1 MIELRDPGAASP
13 RSEHDLCGV
22 PWWLGH
28 DLRHSPQGS
37 RWSSA
42 RCSQTRHEMGE
53 RFGGPAA
60 GVVIESSR
68 PSAGGVR
75 SFGRED
81 AGAMRTAIDEV
92 LGEHHRS
99 RRDCV

>member
-1 MIELRDPGAASP
+1 
-13 RSEHDLCGV
+13 
-22 PWWLGH
+22 
-28 DLRHSPQGS
+28 
-37 RWSSA
+37 
-42 RCSQTRHEMGE
+42 MGE